1 VAEFMTTV
9 PSGGARERR
18 RIYLTPIRA
27 NRQPALAVYRLDPDE
42 RTYHATGIWVLTIDG
57 DAIAE
62 ITAFFDA
69 TLLPAFGL
77 PTELERDPA
86 AI

>member
-1 VAEFMTTV
+1 VTTA
-9 PSGGARERR
+9 S
-18 RIYLTPIRA
+18 
-27 NRQPALAVYRLDPDE
+27 RLDPNE

-62 ITAFFDA
+62 ITAFFDS
-69 TLLPAFGL
+69 TLLAAFVL
-77 PTELERDPA
+77 PNELERDSA